1 MTPRARST
9 YSVPMNTSATAVA
22 DSGIDRELSL
32 LEGKLA
38 MLVAHAREL
47 RAANETL
54 RRDLAAAHD
63 RNRTLNERVTAAAQ
77 RLDLLLARLPETAE

>member
-9 YSVPMNTSATAVA
+9 YSVRMSTPATAVA
-22 DSGIDRELSL
+22 DSGIERELSL

-38 MLVAHAREL
+38 TLVAHAREL

-54 RRDLAAAHD
+54 RCDLAAADD
-63 RNRTLNERVTAAAQ
+63 RNRALNERVAAAARRLDALLERLPVTAA
-77 RLDLLLARLPETAE
+77 